1 MNGID
6 DSVGD
11 TNLLVQNLSLAMN
24 GYDYDEMHHICLVS
38 YSVHDCIFR
47 SLTTRIDN
55 EPRTKGSFVN
65 VIFVVDVVVLHLF
78 SITFSFSCSIMA
90 HSNRINWF
98 HFFYSSF
105 VLALIVFLFLFGSVF
120 AIVNSQHI
128 FHCVCLYMCV
138 KYFNIKFVSHFECIL
153 TVQFN
158 TSK

>member
-1 MNGID
+1 MMNGID

-38 YSVHDCIFR
+38 YSVHNCIFR

-65 VIFVVDVVVLHLF
+65 VIFFVDVVLHLF

-105 VLALIVFLFLFGSVF
+105 VLALILFLFLFGSVV
-120 AIVNSQHI
+120 AIVIVSTFFI
-128 FHCVCLYMCV
+128 VFACICV
-138 KYFNIKFVSHFECIL
+138 
-153 TVQFN
+153 
-158 TSK
+158 